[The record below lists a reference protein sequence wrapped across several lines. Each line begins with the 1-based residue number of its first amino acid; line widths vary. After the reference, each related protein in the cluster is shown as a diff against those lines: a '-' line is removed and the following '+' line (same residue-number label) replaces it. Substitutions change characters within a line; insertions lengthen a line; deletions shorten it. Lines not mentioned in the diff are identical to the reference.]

1 MRYLPALILFAA
13 AILPNAA
20 RADALQDAL
29 VKSYEA
35 ERSQQYDEAVSA
47 LLSVRKQ
54 TYLINMRLGWLH
66 YLRGDYASSKQFY
79 QAAMRMAPKSVE
91 PRLGYTLPLM
101 AEQKWQEVETVCKT
115 ILGLDANHY
124 TAALRLTTA
133 VRIQGKFRPARD
145 LNAGMLELYPTDVS
159 FLAEQLVCS
168 AALKQLDV
176 KQLIESILA
185 LDPENATAK
194 AYLPTLASS
203 RK

>member
-1 MRYLPALILFAA
+1 MLPTM
-13 AILPNAA
+13 A
-20 RADALQDAL
+20 RADAVQDAL

-35 ERSQQYDEAVSA
+35 ERSQQYDEAVTA
-47 LLSVRKQ
+47 LLSARKQ
-54 TYLINMRLGWLH
+54 TYLVNMRLGWLH

-101 AEQKWQEVETVCKT
+101 AEQKWQEVEAVCKT
-115 ILGLDANHY
+115 ILGNDAHQY

-133 VRIQGKFRPARD
+133 LRIQGKFRPARD

-176 KQLIESILA
+176 KQLIEAILA

-194 AYLPTLASS
+194 AYLPTVASRS
-203 RK
+203 K

>member
-1 MRYLPALILFAA
+1 MRYFIVLTLLIAA
-13 AILPNAA
+13 TAPTTA

-35 ERSQQYDEAVSA
+35 ERSQQYDEAVTA
-47 LLSVRKQ
+47 LLSARKQ
-54 TYLINMRLGWLH
+54 TYLVNMRLGWLH

-101 AEQKWQEVETVCKT
+101 AEQKWQEVEAVCKT

-133 VRIQGKFRPARD
+133 LRIQGKFRPARD